1 MHPRPRTVVA
11 LFVFVLSALLT
22 RSAGAQIVAD
32 MVHGNLNFTSTLRF
46 APDGRLFCLETWT
59 GRVMVYADTAATTPS
74 EWATLPV
81 VSSGEHG
88 LLGMAF
94 HPQFPDSPFVYL
106 YHTNP
111 DPFCNRV
118 VRMTDS
124 AGVGTA
130 YTVILD
136 GLGAYSDTH
145 QSGRVAFGP
154 DRMLYVTVGDQ
165 YVPTT
170 AQDLSVLQGKILR
183 MTTTGRA
190 APGNPFGPSNR
201 IAAYGI
207 RNSYGL
213 CFDPLTGY
221 GYFTDNGPDC
231 DDEVNFFQLAAN
243 YGWGPNDSCD
253 TYPAGTK
260 GPMWMVTP
268 TIAPT
273 GICVYRGTELPS
285 YDGDIFFCS
294 YKENCVRY
302 MTLDPDNPD
311 VATSVQ
317 VAVTFPDPALDVTE
331 GPDQHLWVATASAIW
346 RLGPPPVSTDG
357 AGPVAA
363 AWMPGPTPFTNRVA
377 LAARGGQGLRSLQVL
392 DVMGRRV
399 KSFAGPISS
408 SLIWDGHDEAGR
420 AVPAGVYLVRAETDR
435 GPVTRRIVR
444 LAR

>member
-1 MHPRPRTVVA
+1 MRSRSCILVA
-11 LFVFVLSALLT
+11 LLALVFSALLP
-22 RSAGAQIVAD
+22 RSAAAQLIAD
-32 MVHGNLNFTSTLRF
+32 RIHGELNFTSTLKF

-59 GRVMVYADTAATTPS
+59 GRVMVYRDTAAVTPS
-74 EWATLPV
+74 VWATLPV
-81 VSSGEHG
+81 VTSGEHG
-88 LLGMAF
+88 LLGLAF

-111 DPFCNRV
+111 SPFFNRV

-136 GLGAYSDTH
+136 SLWCYSDTH

-165 YVPTT
+165 YVSTT

-190 APGNPFGPSNR
+190 APGNPFGPFNR

-213 CFDPLTGY
+213 CFDPVTGY

-231 DDEVNFFQLAAN
+231 DDELNFFQIAAN
-243 YGWGPNDSCD
+243 YGWGPDDSCF

-260 GPMWMVTP
+260 APMWMTSP
-268 TIAPT
+268 TTAPT
-273 GICVYRGTELPS
+273 GICVYHGRTLLP
-285 YDGDIFFCS
+285 YDGHVFFTS
-294 YKENCVRY
+294 YNGQDLRDV
-302 MTLDPDNPD
+302 TLDPQHPD
-311 VATSVQ
+311 VAASVQ
-317 VAVTFPDPALDVTE
+317 VVVTFPAAALDVTE
-331 GPDQHLWVATASAIW
+331 GPDEHLWVATADAIW
-346 RLGPPPVSTDG
+346 RLGPPPVSADG
-357 AGPVAA
+357 AGPAAA

-392 DVMGRRV
+392 DVTGRRV
-399 KSFAGPISS
+399 KWFAGPIGS
-408 SLIWDGHDEAGR
+408 SLIWDGQDEAGR